1 MEYMER
7 FFGMFRDLYFTK
19 NSLFG
24 LYLGKICRDIFLL
37 IIIGDWKIRLS
48 SKIKKSSISVF
59 KSRNLLCIRK
69 YISIIIYSWKKL
81 LTQILMSYL
90 SKEFSFSEDK
100 NIHDLQIATS

>member
-7 FFGMFRDLYFTK
+7 FCGMFRDLYFTK

-59 KSRNLLCIRK
+59 ESRNLLCIYMK
-69 YISIIIYSWKKL
+69 VFLSLYIL
-81 LTQILMSYL
+81 
-90 SKEFSFSEDK
+90 EK
-100 NIHDLQIATS
+100 NY